1 MPERHARGPQR
12 HAQILADDPS
22 GESPVGWMVSY
33 LDMMT
38 LMVALFALLLVS
50 QGATRFND
58 EPRAPVAAKGEA
70 ARLANDAVAAAVDI
84 ATPPAAHSAPPLVT
98 PRAID
103 AATQLATQTRQ
114 HPTEPPA
121 LLARPRWQPPEL
133 EALIAQRI
141 VATRTA
147 TTAAETT
154 QAKTPLPIQLQDTL
168 SPHGLA
174 KAQVAVVL
182 AEAPPTNSRRLSPT
196 AVEQARHITE
206 MVEAQRDEIR
216 RLPSLEGIEVIRV
229 AEGLNLRI
237 QDRLLFRSA
246 SDELTEA
253 GTEVVERLVDI
264 LQRHEGTISVEG
276 HTDSQPI
283 RTSRFPS
290 NWELSSARA
299 LAIVHQLRRAGIA
312 MERLRAIGY
321 AETRP
326 LADND
331 SAEGR
336 ARNRRVEVVVHL

>member
-22 GESPVGWMVSY
+22 GESPIGWMVSY

-58 EPRAPVAAKGEA
+58 EPLAPVAAKGEA
-70 ARLANDAVAAAVDI
+70 ARLTNGAVAAAGAI
-84 ATPPAAHSAPPLVT
+84 ATPPAAHSTPPRLT
-98 PRAID
+98 SQAID
-103 AATQLATQTRQ
+103 AATQLATRTR
-114 HPTEPPA
+114 HRPTAPPA

-133 EALIAQRI
+133 QTLIARRI
-141 VATRTA
+141 MATHTA
-147 TTAAETT
+147 STEAETA
-154 QAKTPLPIQLQDTL
+154 QGKTRLAIQLQDNLT
-168 SPHGLA
+168 PQGLTEA
-174 KAQVAVVL
+174 KVAVVL
-182 AEAPPTNSRRLSPT
+182 AEAPPANSHRLSTT
-196 AVEQARHITE
+196 AVEQARRITQ

-216 RLPSLEGIEVIRV
+216 RLPSLEGIEVTRV

-237 QDRLLFRSA
+237 QDRLLFLSA

-331 SAEGR
+331 TAEGR

>member
-12 HAQILADDPS
+12 HAQILADDPG

-50 QGATRFND
+50 QGATRLRA
-58 EPRAPVAAKGEA
+58 EPHASGAATVEA
-70 ARLANDAVAAAVDI
+70 ASLADDAMAAAVAI
-84 ATPPAAHSAPPLVT
+84 ATPREAPPEP
-98 PRAID
+98 PRIAPKAID
-103 AATQLATQTRQ
+103 AATQLAAHTPQR
-114 HPTEPPA
+114 PTVPPT
-121 LLARPRWQPPEL
+121 LLAQPRWKPPEL
-133 EALIAQRI
+133 GALIARRI
-141 VATRTA
+141 VASRKAPTA
-147 TTAAETT
+147 TE
-154 QAKTPLPIQLQDTL
+154 AKTPLPIELQNTL
-168 SPHGLA
+168 TPHSMA
-174 KAQVAVVL
+174 EERVAVVL
-182 AEAPPTNSRRLSPT
+182 AESPPANSRRLSPT
-196 AVEQARHITE
+196 AVAQARRIAE
-206 MVEAQRDEIR
+206 MVEARRDEIR
-216 RLPSLEGIEVIRV
+216 RLPSLEGIEVTRV

-264 LQRHEGTISVEG
+264 LQRYEGTVSVEG

-290 NWELSSARA
+290 NWELSTARA
-299 LAIVHQLRRAGIA
+299 LAIVHQLRQAGIA
-312 MERLRAIGY
+312 IERLRAIGY
-321 AETRP
+321 SDTRP
-326 LADND
+326 LADNA